1 MFALCFLARFLIIR
15 KAPEREED
23 VFVPRGLSLYY
34 LEGY

>member
-1 MFALCFLARFLIIR
+1 MFALCFLARLLIIR
-15 KAPEREED
+15 KAPESEED